1 MKSAHLMALGAAAVV
16 AVGAVVALNT
26 GSPGSG
32 SGTASTERLFPALA
46 AKVNDVGTV
55 VVARKDDTTTIVRKG
70 DAWTVSDKGDYPA
83 AFDKVRKLLVELAE
97 LRSLEQK
104 TSTPDLFASLE
115 LEDLSQ
121 ADAKSTVVT
130 LKDAGGADLVSVV
143 VGKVRVGRGGSSG
156 DGVYVRK
163 ANENQTWLA
172 KGRLSL
178 ERGDVNWLDR
188 VVIDVPRERVAK
200 ATLAQADGSK
210 VVVTRPKATEKNFTL
225 DGVPAGKKA
234 KEWDVNQMAAP
245 LERLELD
252 DVRSAPANL
261 VPTVPYAEIVTFDGL
276 VARAGLVELDGQTW
290 IKIAARYEAPAATS
304 SEEETKEGKLK
315 SADEVQKDVE
325 AINARTSAWLYRVP
339 DWKTD
344 NLRKKLADLVEDE
357 KKDDSKS

>member
-1 MKSAHLMALGAAAVV
+1 MKSTHLLALGAAAVV

-26 GSPGSG
+26 GGSTPGTGG
-32 SGTASTERLFPALA
+32 SERLFPALA
-46 AKVNDVGTV
+46 GKVNDVGTV

-70 DAWTVSDKGDYPA
+70 DTWTVSDKSDYPA
-83 AFDKVRKLLVELAE
+83 AFDKVRKLVVELAE

-104 TSTPDLFASLE
+104 TSTPELFASLE

-130 LKDAGGADLVSVV
+130 LKDVGGADLVSVV
-143 VGKVRVGRGGSSG
+143 VGKVRVGRGGAAG

-163 ANENQTWLA
+163 AGENQTWLA

-188 VVIDVPRERVAK
+188 VVVDVPRERVAK
-200 ATLAQADGSK
+200 AALVQPDGAK
-210 VVVTRPKATEKNFTL
+210 VVVSRPKATEKNFTL

-234 KEWDVNQMAAP
+234 KEWDVNQAAAAF
-245 LERLELD
+245 ERLELD
-252 DVRSAPANL
+252 DVRPMPA
-261 VPTVPYAEIVTFDGL
+261 TVDAKQHAEIVTFDGL
-276 VARAGLVELDGQTW
+276 VTRADIVDLDGQAW
-290 IKIAARYEAPAATS
+290 AKITARFEVPAATPA
-304 SEEETKEGKLK
+304 EDEVKEGKLK
-315 SADEVQKDVE
+315 SADDVKKDVE
-325 AINARTSAWLYRVP
+325 ALNAKTKSWLYRLP

>member
-1 MKSAHLMALGAAAVV
+1 MKSTHLMALGAAAVV

-26 GSPGSG
+26 GGSG
-32 SGTASTERLFPALA
+32 SGPGSASSERLFPTLA
-46 AKVNDVGTV
+46 ARVNDVGAV

-70 DAWTVSDKGDYPA
+70 DTWTVSDKSDYPA

-115 LEDLSQ
+115 LEDVSL

-130 LKDAGGADLVSVV
+130 LKDAAGGDLVSVV
-143 VGKVRVGRGGSSG
+143 VGKVRVGRGGSAG

-172 KGRLSL
+172 KGRISL

-200 ATLAQADGSK
+200 ATLAQAGGSK

-225 DGVPAGKKA
+225 EGVPSGKKA
-234 KEWDVNQMAAP
+234 KEWDVNQVATP

-252 DVRSAPANL
+252 DVR
-261 VPTVPYAEIVTFDGL
+261 PTTAGAEAKQYAEIVTFDGL
-276 VARAGLVELDGQTW
+276 IARADLVELDGQTW
-290 IKIAARYEAPAATS
+290 VKVSARYEAPASTPS
-304 SEEETKEGKLK
+304 DGEIKEGKLK
-315 SADEVQKDVE
+315 SADEVKKDVE
-325 AINARTSAWLYRVP
+325 TINAKTSAWLYRLP

-344 NLRKKLADLVEDE
+344 NLRKKVADLVEDT

>member
-1 MKSAHLMALGAAAVV
+1 MKTTHLMALGVAAVV
-16 AVGAVVALNT
+16 AVGAVVALNS
-26 GSPGSG
+26 GGSG
-32 SGTASTERLFPALA
+32 SGAVSSERLFPALA

-55 VVARKDDTTTIVRKG
+55 IVARKDDTTTIVRKG
-70 DAWTVSDKGDYPA
+70 DTWAVSDKNDYPA

-121 ADAKSTVVT
+121 SDAKSTVVT
-130 LKDAGGADLVSVV
+130 LKDAGGGDLVSVV

-172 KGRLSL
+172 KGRISL
-178 ERGDVNWLDR
+178 ERGDVSWLDR

-200 ATLAQADGSK
+200 AILAQPDGSR
-210 VVVTRPKATEKNFTL
+210 VVVARPRATEKNFTL
-225 DGVPAGKKA
+225 EGVPPGKKA
-234 KEWDVNQMAAP
+234 KEWDVNQAATP

-252 DVRSAPANL
+252 DVRPAAGS
-261 VPTVPYAEIVTFDGL
+261 PDAKQYAEIVTFDGL
-276 VARAGLVELDGQTW
+276 IARADLVEIDGQTW
-290 IKIAARYEAPAATS
+290 VKVSARYEQPAS
-304 SEEETKEGKLK
+304 SPSDEEVKEGKLK
-315 SADEVQKDVE
+315 NADDVRKDVE
-325 AINARTSAWLYRVP
+325 AINAKTSAWLYRLP